1 LSACASKGANAA
13 RTFTFRTLTACMAEM
28 LSATLPPTVP
38 LTPAT
43 EKEKKMAIETTV
55 GKLINGNVI
64 MVDDRKATVTEIN
77 YHNEPLVTLNV
88 HTERFGNMAI
98 VTTDDMPCILFEEGE

>member
-1 LSACASKGANAA
+1 
-13 RTFTFRTLTACMAEM
+13 MAEM
-28 LSATLPPTVP
+28 PLATRKRIAPPV
-38 LTPAT
+38 PAT